1 MAKVD
6 PETGQLLTARGQPF
20 KPLKTQPIR
29 DYIAAT
35 AGRPREYHPTM
46 DEMARKFCLL
56 GCTDEQLGKSFD
68 VGEATVQ
75 HWMREHP
82 TFLSSVKSGR
92 AEADANVAASLYH
105 RANGYSHKAEK
116 IAFNKDGEAL
126 RTEYT
131 EHYPPDAASAIFWL
145 KNRRRDLWRDN
156 PQVVIQNNT
165 QVVSSN
171 ADPVEI
177 GQSYRALMDESE

>member
-1 MAKVD
+1 
-6 PETGQLLTARGQPF
+6 
-20 KPLKTQPIR
+20 
-29 DYIAAT
+29 
-35 AGRPREYHPTM
+35 M
-46 DEMARKFCLL
+46 D
-56 GCTDEQLGKSFD
+56 
-68 VGEATVQ
+68 EATVQ

-126 RTEYT
+126 RAEYT

-156 PQVVIQNNT
+156 PHRRSTCPLTMINRRAPSNT
-165 QVVSSN
+165 KLSARIV
-171 ADPVEI
+171 
-177 GQSYRALMDESE
+177 